1 MIIETELTGVMA
13 PAINLAALFLIGAFV
28 LAAVR
33 LILGP
38 TLPDRVVAL
47 DLLTM
52 LVVAFLALFALATGV
67 GAYLDA
73 ALALAL
79 VGFLATIAFARFVDL
94 TPQDRPGERR

>member
-1 MIIETELTGVMA
+1 MIIATELTGLMHTAV
-13 PAINLAALFLIGAFV
+13 NLAALFLVGAFV
-28 LAAVR
+28 LASVR

-94 TPQDRPGERR
+94 TPQDNPGERR